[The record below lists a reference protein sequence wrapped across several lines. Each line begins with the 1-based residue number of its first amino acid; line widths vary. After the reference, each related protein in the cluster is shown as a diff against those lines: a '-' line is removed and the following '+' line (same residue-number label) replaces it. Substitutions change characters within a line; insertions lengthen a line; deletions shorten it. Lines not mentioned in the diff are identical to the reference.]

1 MRTYTIEFPN
11 AVHTEALPLN
21 QELARYAVAGV
32 LYVKGYISGKEARE
46 ITGDSRRKFEENM
59 AEYGFS
65 IIPDTD
71 EDIQL
76 ELNA

>member
-1 MRTYTIEFPN
+1 MPTYTIEFPN

-21 QELARYAVAGV
+21 QELARYEVAGV
-32 LYVKGYISGKEARE
+32 LYTKGYISGNEVRE
-46 ITGDSRRKFEENM
+46 ITGDSRLKFEEKM

-65 IIPDTD
+65 VMPDTE